1 MKLRYVIF
9 MCLLSLVGGALLFR
23 WFDKEPPLTS
33 VEFNFSGNVTQI
45 TPAPVKL
52 IINGRTIIRDSLIHD
67 TILLPLIADTDT
79 AAILADYNAIR
90 YYDDKLV
97 DNDSITIRLREA
109 LSQNRILHRSLDY
122 SVHASAPVPFKPQI
136 FAIGGIG
143 LHDSA
148 PLFSIGTLYQRNEKS
163 LYGASIGFNRGIMFQ
178 VHYGIS
184 F

>member
-1 MKLRYVIF
+1 
-9 MCLLSLVGGALLFR
+9 
-23 WFDKEPPLTS
+23 

-143 LHDSA
+143 WHDSA
-148 PLFSIGTLYQRNEKS
+148 PMISAGVLYQNTNKS
-163 LYGASIGFNRGIMFQ
+163 LIGAEIGYNHSLFIQAKYGFKF
-178 VHYGIS
+178 
-184 F
+184 